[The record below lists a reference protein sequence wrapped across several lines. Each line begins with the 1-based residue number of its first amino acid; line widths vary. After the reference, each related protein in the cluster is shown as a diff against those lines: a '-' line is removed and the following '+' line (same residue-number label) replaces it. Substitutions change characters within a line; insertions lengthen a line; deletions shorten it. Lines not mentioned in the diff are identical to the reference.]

1 MKAIIFG
8 SLIVFF
14 AACTKPTFD
23 VAIPNIDFTM
33 EYTWGTGI
41 FIAPAPGIVEADI
54 TANGITAPFSAFAAN
69 TSFYKSVYATNNG
82 DSTVISISSFDSTM
96 SRGFQ
101 FSLANLPGIGTYNI
115 DNTAGLRSAVMTSC
129 TIDNIIYPGNNTVL
143 SGAVTIDTLTTN
155 RIHAVFTITC
165 GNGTQTVDIR
175 NGVLAG
181 DF

>member
-115 DNTAGLRSAVMTSC
+115 DN
-129 TIDNIIYPGNNTVL
+129 IIYPGNNTVL